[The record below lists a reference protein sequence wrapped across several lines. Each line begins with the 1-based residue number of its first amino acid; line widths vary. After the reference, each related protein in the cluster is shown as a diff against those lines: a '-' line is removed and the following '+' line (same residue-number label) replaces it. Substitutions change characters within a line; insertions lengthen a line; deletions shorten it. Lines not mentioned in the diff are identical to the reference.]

1 VAGLDAKRNQSS
13 KSNGKV
19 EVSKLIRK
27 TRQARRALCGPCGR
41 TASAEKIRIVM
52 EGIRAEASFRLMI
65 R

>member
-1 VAGLDAKRNQSS
+1 MASLKTKRSVSS
-13 KSNGKV
+13 KSKGKG